1 MRCCPLRIKRAL
13 PFLALIASPAFSAD
27 IAQPAAADIAQ
38 LLQTMQERLT
48 RLETRNAE
56 LERRLAEPVK
66 LPESVSAR
74 LDDVENEVLA
84 MSKKPDPLGKFDGIS
99 VGASLTMVV
108 QHASGGAV
116 DASELSTRADVEVEL
131 PGGAIGNATGKM
143 FAHFRAG
150 DGDGI
155 DGATTGAPTT
165 FATANATV
173 FGNIASP
180 VLMQA
185 WYQLDI
191 PVGGAS
197 GNLGQVEITA
207 GKIDPFGF
215 FDGNNIADDESEGF
229 LNLAFVHNPLLDA
242 GGDIGVGTHGASPGV
257 RMAYVSDING
267 GNHVTASLGA
277 FGAGA
282 GADFSNTFSKPLTIA
297 QLEYAG
303 KPWKG
308 LGGAYRIYAWN
319 NANALDQVN
328 LVETL
333 GDSVGN
339 EDGVCNPGEP
349 CEPGVAE
356 KHAGWGISIDQQVSN
371 HATLFARYGHSTK
384 GTLAFDKAYTL
395 GAQVSGGVWGREND
409 RIGLAYGA
417 LKTSTEYVNAG
428 SGSGKEKIYEL
439 FYAWQANDTLQ
450 FTPSFQRISNPSGAG
465 GDVSVWSLR
474 AKASF

>member
-13 PFLALIASPAFSAD
+13 PLLALIASPAFSAD
-27 IAQPAAADIAQ
+27 ITQPAAADIAQ

-48 RLETRNAE
+48 RLEARNAE

-84 MSKKPDPLGKFDGIS
+84 MSKRPDPLEKFDGIS
-99 VGASLTMVV
+99 VGASLTMVA

-116 DASELSTRADVEVEL
+116 DASELSTRADMEVEL
-131 PGGAIGNATGKM
+131 PGGAIGNATGKI

-267 GNHVTASLGA
+267 GNHVTASLGL

-303 KPWKG
+303 KTWKG

-319 NANALDQVN
+319 NANAFDQVN
-328 LVETL
+328 DVDLNGEF
-333 GDSVGN
+333 D
-339 EDGVCNPGEP
+339 DNP
-349 CEPGVAE
+349 E
-356 KHAGWGISIDQQVSN
+356 KHSGWGLSIDQQVSS

-428 SGSGKEKIYEL
+428 SGSGKEKIFEL

-465 GDVSVWSLR
+465 SDVSVWSLR